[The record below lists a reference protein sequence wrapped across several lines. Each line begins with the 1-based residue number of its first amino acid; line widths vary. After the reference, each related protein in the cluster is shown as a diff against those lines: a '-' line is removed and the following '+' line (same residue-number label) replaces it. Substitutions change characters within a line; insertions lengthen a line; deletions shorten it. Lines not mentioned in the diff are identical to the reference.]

1 MKRFCVRVQEGRSVG
16 RNLSSLCHPALL
28 QVSKKRK
35 DQALQL
41 SVNFITKNW
50 TQFTREQ
57 QKALGNII
65 FSFTK
70 LGYPIRFSTSNQAY
84 LPHIL
89 STSLTFSGW
98 PTTFTFSSI
107 LGQFPT
113 MRQFASFKSM
123 KYHIFLVVSTCKGGI
138 LDIIFE
144 YLTIEGKLSLKH
156 KKKSEIVY
164 YF

>member
-1 MKRFCVRVQEGRSVG
+1 MKTFCVRVQKGRNVG

-35 DQALQL
+35 AQALQL

-50 TQFTREQ
+50 ALFTREQ
-57 QKALGNII
+57 QKALENII

-70 LGYPIRFSTSNQAY
+70 LGYPIRFSTSNLAC

-89 STSLTFSGW
+89 STSLTFAGW
-98 PTTFTFSSI
+98 STTFTFSSI
-107 LGQFPT
+107 SGQLPT
-113 MRQFASFKSM
+113 MRQSASFISV
-123 KYHIFLVVSTCKGGI
+123 KYHISLVFSTCKGGI
-138 LDIIFE
+138 RDN
-144 YLTIEGKLSLKH
+144 
-156 KKKSEIVY
+156 